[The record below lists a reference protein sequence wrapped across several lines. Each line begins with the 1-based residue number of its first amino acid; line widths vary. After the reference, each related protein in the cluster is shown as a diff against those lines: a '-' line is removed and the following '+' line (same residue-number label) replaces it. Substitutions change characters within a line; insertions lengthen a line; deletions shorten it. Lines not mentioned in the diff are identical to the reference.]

1 MNKLKG
7 LLLTEGL
14 HGMISQVEGLA
25 KALDLDYFHEKIE
38 LNSPWNLIPPS
49 LTPKKKFIFK
59 NQINKEYDVIIS
71 CGRKSVIPSIV
82 LKKNSNKKIVNIHIQ
97 NPKVSLENF
106 DIVVA
111 PDHDS
116 LDGPNVLISK
126 GAIHYL
132 TLDEINYA
140 KDYLVEKIEKRK
152 DVITLILGGPTKYY
166 KYDNENLIKIFSKI
180 NKQIHENN
188 LQLILIPSNRTPEKT
203 IQFAK
208 EYFTKNRLIIDK
220 VDKQAYL
227 SSLALAKYIIV
238 TCDSSSMIS
247 EAALT
252 GKPIYVAMIPA
263 TKSDKRFQKFR
274 NLLENM
280 NIIRK
285 LEKNL
290 DSWSYEKLDETNRIA
305 SIIKENY
312 FNVIPKFDK

>member
-38 LNSPWNLIPPS
+38 LNNPWNLVPP
-49 LTPKKKFIFK
+49 LFTPKKKFIFK
-59 NQINKEYDVIIS
+59 NQVNQEYDVIIS

-82 LKKNSNKKIVNIHIQ
+82 LKKNSNNKVINIHIQ

-116 LDGPNVLISK
+116 IDGPNVLISK

-132 TLDEINYA
+132 TLDEIIKA
-140 KDYLVEKIEKRK
+140 KDYLKNKIENKK

-166 KYDNENLIKIFSKI
+166 NYDDENLINIFSKI
-180 NKQIHENN
+180 NKHILEKN
-188 LQLILIPSNRTPEKT
+188 LQLILIPSNRTPEKA

-208 EYFTKNRLIIDK
+208 EYFNINRLILDK

-252 GKPIYVAMIPA
+252 GKPVYVAMFPA
-263 TKSDKRFQKFR
+263 IRSDKRFQKFR

-280 NIIRK
+280 KIIRK
-285 LEKNL
+285 LEDDL
-290 DSWSYEKLDETNRIA
+290 DTWSYEKLDETNRIA
-305 SIIKENY
+305 KQIKAKL
-312 FNVIPKFDK
+312 F

>member
-25 KALDLDYFHEKIE
+25 KALDMDYFHEKVE
-38 LNSPWNLIPPS
+38 LNSPWNLVPPS

-106 DIVVA
+106 DIIVA

-132 TLDEINYA
+132 TLDEIEKA
-140 KDYLVEKIEKRK
+140 KDYLVSKIEKQK
-152 DVITLILGGPTKYY
+152 EVVTLILGGPTKYY
-166 KYDNENLIKIFSKI
+166 NYDNESMIQIFSKI
-180 NKQIHENN
+180 NKQIIEKN
-188 LQLILIPSNRTPEKT
+188 LQLIIIPSNRTPEKI

-208 EYFTKNRLIIDK
+208 EYFNKNRLIIDN

-238 TCDSSSMIS
+238 TCDSISMIS

-252 GKPIYVAMIPA
+252 GKPVYVAMIPA
-263 TKSDKRFQKFR
+263 MRNDIRFQKFR
-274 NLLENM
+274 NLLESM

-285 LEKNL
+285 LE
-290 DSWSYEKLDETNRIA
+290 DEMHTWSYDKLDETNRIA
-305 SIIKENY
+305 RLIKE
-312 FNVIPKFDK
+312 KLS

>member
-25 KALDLDYFHEKIE
+25 KALDMDYFHEKVE
-38 LNSPWNLIPPS
+38 LNSPWNLVPPS

-59 NQINKEYDVIIS
+59 NQINKEFDVIIS

-106 DIVVA
+106 DIIVA

-116 LDGPNVLISK
+116 LNGPNVLISK

-132 TLDEINYA
+132 TLDEIEKA
-140 KDYLVEKIEKRK
+140 KDYLVSKIEKQK
-152 DVITLILGGPTKYY
+152 EVITLILGGPTKYY
-166 KYDNENLIKIFSKI
+166 NYDNESVIQIFSKI
-180 NKQIHENN
+180 NKQIIEKNF
-188 LQLILIPSNRTPEKT
+188 QLIIIPSNRTPEKI

-208 EYFTKNRLIIDK
+208 EYFNKNRLIIDN

-252 GKPIYVAMIPA
+252 GKPIYVAMLP
-263 TKSDKRFQKFR
+263 SMRNDKRFQKLR
-274 NLLENM
+274 NLLESM

-285 LEKNL
+285 LEDDL
-290 DSWSYEKLDETNRIA
+290 DTWSYEKLDETNRIA
-305 SIIKENY
+305 KQIKEKL
-312 FNVIPKFDK
+312 F

>member
-25 KALDLDYFHEKIE
+25 KALDMDYFHEKVE
-38 LNSPWNLIPPS
+38 LNSPWNLVPPS

-106 DIVVA
+106 DIIVA

-116 LDGPNVLISK
+116 LNGPNVLISK

-132 TLDEINYA
+132 TLDEIEKA
-140 KDYLVEKIEKRK
+140 KDYLVSKIEKQK
-152 DVITLILGGPTKYY
+152 EVITLILGGPTKYY
-166 KYDNENLIKIFSKI
+166 NYDNESMIQIFSKI
-180 NKQIHENN
+180 NKQIIEKN
-188 LQLILIPSNRTPEKT
+188 LQLIIIPSNRTPEKI

-208 EYFTKNRLIIDK
+208 EYFNKNRLIIDN

-252 GKPIYVAMIPA
+252 GKPVYVAMLP
-263 TKSDKRFQKFR
+263 SMRNDKRFQKFR
-274 NLLENM
+274 NLLESM

-285 LEKNL
+285 LEDDL
-290 DSWSYEKLDETNRIA
+290 DTWSYEKLDETNRIA
-305 SIIKENY
+305 KQIKEKL
-312 FNVIPKFDK
+312 F

>member
-1 MNKLKG
+1 MSKLKG

-38 LNSPWNLIPPS
+38 LNTPWNLVPPS
-49 LTPKKKFIFK
+49 LTPLKKFIFK
-59 NQINKEYDVIIS
+59 NQISKEYEVIIS

-82 LKKNSNKKIVNIHIQ
+82 LKKNCNKKVINIHIQ
-97 NPKVSLENF
+97 NPKVSLQNF
-106 DIVVA
+106 DFVVA

-116 LDGPNVLISK
+116 IDGPNVLISK

-132 TLDEINYA
+132 TIDEINNA
-140 KDYLVEKIEKRK
+140 KDYLVNKIEKGK

-166 KYDNENLIKIFSKI
+166 NYSKEHITQIFSKI
-180 NKQIHENN
+180 NKQILEKN
-188 LQLILIPSNRTPEKT
+188 LQLIIIPSNRTPEKI

-208 EYFTKNRLIIDK
+208 EYFNKNSLIIDT

-227 SSLALAKYIIV
+227 SSLSLAKYVVV

-263 TKSDKRFQKFR
+263 ARSDKRFQKFR
-274 NLLENM
+274 NLLESM

-285 LEKNL
+285 LE
-290 DSWSYEKLDETNRIA
+290 DEMHTWSYDKLDETNRIA
-305 SIIKENY
+305 RLIKE
-312 FNVIPKFDK
+312 KLS

>member
-25 KALDLDYFHEKIE
+25 KALDLEYFHERVE

-59 NQINKEYDVIIS
+59 NQINYDYDVIIS

-82 LKKNSNKKIVNIHIQ
+82 LKKNSNKKVVNIHIQ
-97 NPKVSLENF
+97 NPKISVENF

-116 LDGPNVLISK
+116 LEGPNVLISK

-132 TLDEINYA
+132 TLDEIYKA
-140 KDYLVEKIEKRK
+140 KNYLVEKLEKQK
-152 DVITLILGGPTKYY
+152 DVVTLILGGPTKYY
-166 KYDNENLIKIFSKI
+166 NYDNESLIKIFSKV
-180 NKQIHENN
+180 NKTILQKNM
-188 LQLILIPSNRTPEKT
+188 QLIVVPSNRTPEKT

-208 EYFTKNRLIIDK
+208 EYFNKNRLILDK

-252 GKPIYVAMIPA
+252 GKPVYVAMFPA
-263 TKSDKRFQKFR
+263 IRSDRRFQKFR
-274 NLLENM
+274 NLLESM
-280 NIIRK
+280 NIIRI
-285 LEKNL
+285 LEENL
-290 DSWSYEKLDETNRIA
+290 DTWSYEKLDETNRIA
-305 SIIKENY
+305 KQITAKL
-312 FNVIPKFDK
+312 F

>member
-38 LNSPWNLIPPS
+38 LNNPWNLVPP
-49 LTPKKKFIFK
+49 LFTPKKKFIFK
-59 NQINKEYDVIIS
+59 NQVNQEYDVIIS

-82 LKKNSNKKIVNIHIQ
+82 LKKNSNKKVINIHIQ

-116 LDGPNVLISK
+116 IDGPNVLISK

-132 TLDEINYA
+132 TLDEINKA
-140 KDYLVEKIEKRK
+140 KDYLKEKIENKK
-152 DVITLILGGPTKYY
+152 DVITFILGGPTKYY
-166 KYDNENLIKIFSKI
+166 NYDNENLINIFSKI
-180 NKQIHENN
+180 NKHILEKN
-188 LQLILIPSNRTPEKT
+188 LQLILIPSNRTPEKA

-208 EYFTKNRLIIDK
+208 EYFNKNRLIVDK

-252 GKPIYVAMIPA
+252 GKPVYVAMFPA
-263 TKSDKRFQKFR
+263 MRNDKRFQKFR
-274 NLLENM
+274 NLLESM
-280 NIIRK
+280 KIIRK
-285 LEKNL
+285 LEEDL
-290 DSWSYEKLDETNRIA
+290 DTWSYEKLDETNRIA
-305 SIIKENY
+305 KQIKAKL
-312 FNVIPKFDK
+312 F

>member
-25 KALDLDYFHEKIE
+25 KALDMDYFHEKVE
-38 LNSPWNLIPPS
+38 LNSPWNLVPPS

-116 LDGPNVLISK
+116 VDGPNVLISK

-132 TLDEINYA
+132 TLDEIHKA
-140 KDYLVEKIEKRK
+140 KDYLLSKIEKQK
-152 DVITLILGGPTKYY
+152 EVVTLILGGPTKYY
-166 KYDNENLIKIFSKI
+166 NYDNESMIQIFSKI
-180 NKQIHENN
+180 NKQILEKNM
-188 LQLILIPSNRTPEKT
+188 QLIIIPSNRTPEKI

-208 EYFTKNRLIIDK
+208 EYFNKNRLIVDS

-252 GKPIYVAMIPA
+252 GKPIYVAMLP
-263 TKSDKRFQKFR
+263 SMRNDKRFQKFR
-274 NLLENM
+274 NLLESM

-285 LEKNL
+285 LEDDL
-290 DSWSYEKLDETNRIA
+290 DTWSYEKLDETNRIA
-305 SIIKENY
+305 KQIKEKL
-312 FNVIPKFDK
+312 F

>member
-25 KALDLDYFHEKIE
+25 KALDLDYFHEKVE
-38 LNSPWNLIPPS
+38 LNSPWNLVPP
-49 LTPKKKFIFK
+49 LITPKKKFIFK

-82 LKKNSNKKIVNIHIQ
+82 LKKNSNKKIINIHIQ

-106 DIVVA
+106 DIIVA

-132 TLDEINYA
+132 TLDEIEKA
-140 KDYLVEKIEKRK
+140 KDYLVSKIEKQK
-152 DVITLILGGPTKYY
+152 EVVTLILGGPTKYY
-166 KYDNENLIKIFSKI
+166 NYDNENMIQIFSKI
-180 NKQIHENN
+180 NKQILEKNM
-188 LQLILIPSNRTPEKT
+188 QLIIIPSNRTPEKI

-208 EYFTKNRLIIDK
+208 EYFNKNRLIIDN

-252 GKPIYVAMIPA
+252 GKPVYVAMIPA
-263 TKSDKRFQKFR
+263 MRSDKRFQKFR
-274 NLLENM
+274 NLLESM

-285 LEKNL
+285 LEDSL
-290 DSWSYEKLDETNRIA
+290 DTWSYEKLDETNRIA
-305 SIIKENY
+305 KQIKENY
-312 FNVIPKFDK
+312 FNVFS